1 MKTYTHADAEAQAEA
16 LEMLPDISGRAA
28 ENVTTCVT
36 KLASVPDKKEQR
48 ES

>member
-1 MKTYTHADAEAQAEA
+1 MKIYTHLDGEAQSKAVQ
-16 LEMLPDISGRAA
+16 LLPDVSGRAA

-36 KLASVPDKKEQR
+36 KLASVPDKKKQR